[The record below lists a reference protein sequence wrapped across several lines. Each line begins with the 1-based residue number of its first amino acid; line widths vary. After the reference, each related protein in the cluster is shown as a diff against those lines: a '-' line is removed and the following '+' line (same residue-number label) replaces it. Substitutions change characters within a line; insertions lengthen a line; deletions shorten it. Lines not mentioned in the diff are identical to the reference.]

1 MGLPIFLSLLF
12 GGGATAGTAATVA
25 AVAGLAGSAISAAG
39 QIQAGQATLTESQ
52 INAKHLRNE
61 MEMNKVVAKQNIS
74 ERIRNY
80 EQNVSQNIA
89 QFAIGSGRADR
100 SVEAFMM
107 AQKETVGKDI
117 KAMGQQ
123 SYLQSL
129 SDKSAVAAERARGK
143 GAYTAAK
150 IGAAT
155 TLLGGINNYYTTKGG

>member
-39 QIQAGQATLTESQ
+39 QIKAGQAALTESQ

-61 MEMNKVVAKQNIS
+61 MEMNKVVAKQNMIARM
-74 ERIRNY
+74 EKYKENT
-80 EQNVSQNIA
+80 SQNIA
-89 QFAIGSGRADR
+89 QFSGRTDK
-100 SVEAFMM
+100 SVEAFMR
-107 AQKETVGKDI
+107 AQKEAVGKDI
-117 KAMGQQ
+117 KTIQTQGF
-123 SYLQSL
+123 LQEQA
-129 SDKSAVAAERARGK
+129 DKSAVAAERARGK

-155 TLLGGINNYYTTKGG
+155 TLLGGINNYYTTKVD